1 MILVELEIKGG
12 FLLYYGLLCV
22 SASKLPV
29 NYCFSTS
36 QESIKSQI
44 IDLL

>member
-22 SASKLPV
+22 SASELPV
-29 NYCFSTS
+29 NYCFSAG
-36 QESIKSQI
+36 KRA
-44 IDLL
+44 